1 MNKYLVGIS
10 DLDFKEANLAIINA
24 ENKQSAIDK
33 YIANIEIRDELFLE
47 DVYSTS
53 INMSYAEH
61 LYVDN
66 NGDHLFDNSAN
77 QRYKS
82 EEIEKFFEGNVRKL
96 FKDNEEWY
104 DLYMS
109 MTNQEEGEEEI
120 IFPDEMLIHMY
131 REGKDIDEILCLEMG
146 KEIKEIV

>member
-1 MNKYLVGIS
+1 LNKYLVGIG
-10 DLDFKEANLAIINA
+10 DLEFKEANLAIINA

-33 YIANIEIRDELFLE
+33 YVANIEIKDELFLE

-53 INMSYAEH
+53 VNMSYAEH
-61 LYVDN
+61 LYRDN
-66 NGDHLFDNSAN
+66 NGEYLFDNYGNEKYAI
-77 QRYKS
+77 

-120 IFPDEMLIHMY
+120 MFPDEMLIHMY
-131 REGKDIDEILCLEMG
+131 REGKDINEILCLEIG